1 LALVLADGGDELNA
15 EEIGSSWSR
24 QRFDWPGDLTAADG
38 RLSLSAES
46 LHWPGGR
53 VTGLQVFAV
62 VEEKAIRV
70 EKISGRI
77 ADGTVLLT
85 GMAAGEPTPDGRIA
99 VTAIGA
105 DPGALVGTLPGLG
118 LPSGGLT
125 FNMRLAGGGASLED
139 LVGSIEGRG
148 ELRGRVSFTEASASD
163 LAATAEDLLGEAV
176 RRVGAFGRAM
186 KTVDRAFLKGESEIV
201 GSFEVSGGIVDIADL
216 RLVGQGAV
224 LRATSRLDLPRWRL
238 ETLFELIEIDG
249 PEGAL
254 LEVRLTGPIDQP
266 DVGLRGRALSVSE
279 QAP

>member
-1 LALVLADGGDELNA
+1 M
-15 EEIGSSWSR
+15 
-24 QRFDWPGDLTAADG
+24 
-38 RLSLSAES
+38 
-46 LHWPGGR
+46 
-53 VTGLQVFAV
+53 TGLQVFAV

-125 FNMRLAGGGASLED
+125 FNMRLAGSGASLED

-148 ELRGRVSFTEASASD
+148 ELRGRVSFAEASASE
-163 LAATAEDLLGEAV
+163 LAATVEDLLGEAV

-186 KTVDRAFLKGESEIV
+186 ETVDRAFLKGESEIV
-201 GSFEVSGGIVDIADL
+201 GGLEVSGGIVDIADL

-224 LRATSRLDLPRWRL
+224 LRAKSRLDLPRWRL

-249 PEGAL
+249 PEAAL
-254 LEVRLTGPIDQP
+254 LEVGLTGPIDQP
-266 DVGLRGRALSVSE
+266 DVRLRGRALSVSE